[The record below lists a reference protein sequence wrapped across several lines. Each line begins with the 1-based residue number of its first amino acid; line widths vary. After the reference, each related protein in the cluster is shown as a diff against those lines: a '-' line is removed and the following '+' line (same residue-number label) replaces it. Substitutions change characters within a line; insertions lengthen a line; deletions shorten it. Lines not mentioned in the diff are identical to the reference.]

1 MAGEYPGDKD
11 DSKAKE
17 KLRRT
22 VEAGVTSFLDLTEA
36 GEYGLKPYASFLPA
50 ASPSGKEIEYR
61 RLPIRDTTVPEKWE
75 MKQILDEIRN
85 SLAQGHIVYMHC
97 WGGVGR
103 TGTVIGCWLRRSGLT
118 GEQALNQVAQC
129 WRAMSEEKLLR
140 HPESPEFE
148 AQK

>member
-1 MAGEYPGDKD
+1 M
-11 DSKAKE
+11 
-17 KLRRT
+17 T
-22 VEAGVTSFLDLTEA
+22 N
-36 GEYGLKPYASFLPA
+36 
-50 ASPSGKEIEYR
+50 
-61 RLPIRDTTVPEKWE
+61 
-75 MKQILDEIRN
+75 MLDEIQN
-85 SLAQGHIVYMHC
+85 WLAQGHIVYVHC

-148 AQK
+148 AQKQFVRDWSG

>member
-36 GEYGLKPYASFLPA
+36 GEYGLKPYAPFLPA

-75 MKQILDEIRN
+75 MKQILDEI
-85 SLAQGHIVYMHC
+85 
-97 WGGVGR
+97 
-103 TGTVIGCWLRRSGLT
+103 
-118 GEQALNQVAQC
+118 
-129 WRAMSEEKLLR
+129 
-140 HPESPEFE
+140 
-148 AQK
+148 